1 MKLIRSK
8 TYGKTAALLTSLGV
22 SNTNIG
28 DPLSKLL
35 LTTDKQHE
43 SNKYNRKLFTDKDG
57 NSTTR
62 LEVSFYNTCLYKY

>member
-22 SNTNIG
+22 SNNSTG

-35 LTTDKQHE
+35 LTNDLFPADSHR
-43 SNKYNRKLFTDKDG
+43 RKLFT
-57 NSTTR
+57 
-62 LEVSFYNTCLYKY
+62 YKG

>member
-22 SNTNIG
+22 SNTDIG
-28 DPLSKLL
+28 DPLSKLF
-35 LTTDKQHE
+35 LTTDEHK
-43 SNKYNRKLFTDKDG
+43 SNIYNRKLFTDKDG

-62 LEVSFYNTCLYKY
+62 LEVSFYNTCLYKK